1 MVSFGRSEHDSIYK
15 TRGLFDAQHERGH
28 GLCAECASQSTLRPP
43 VIENATQD
51 GTNISFVDRTTS
63 TKEKDTLQSQILR
76 YFLTEL
82 DCKHADIILI
92 VCGFV
97 GGLVDGLSFN
107 AWGSFS
113 TKLGKLICSNYLKQ
127 TGNTVFI
134 ALGVSGQPEYPAFL
148 WAKSLI
154 ALTVFLLSNIFFIH
168 LSRSLTP
175 LRRST
180 LVFSF
185 SLQTAALIIAASVVQ
200 TGIVSSRPEDP
211 RAPIQ
216 WVQILPIS
224 LLAFQAAGQICAS
237 RLLAF
242 DEIPTV
248 VLTTLLCDLLVDTKL
263 LIRPWSAN
271 PKRNRRIA
279 AFLALFLGAMT
290 SGGLSRT
297 TSIASSLWLA
307 VALKGTITLS
317 WLVWRDSSGR
327 LGPKEMLNGS
337 PV

>member
-1 MVSFGRSEHDSIYK
+1 M
-15 TRGLFDAQHERGH
+15 
-28 GLCAECASQSTLRPP
+28 
-43 VIENATQD
+43 
-51 GTNISFVDRTTS
+51 
-63 TKEKDTLQSQILR
+63 
-76 YFLTEL
+76 
-82 DCKHADIILI
+82 
-92 VCGFV
+92 
-97 GGLVDGLSFN
+97 
-107 AWGSFS
+107 
-113 TKLGKLICSNYLKQ
+113 
-127 TGNTVFI
+127 
-134 ALGVSGQPEYPAFL
+134 ALGVSGQPQYPAFL

-154 ALTVFLLSNIFFIH
+154 ALTVFLLSNIFFVH

-242 DEIPTV
+242 EEIPTV

-263 LIRPWSAN
+263 YVRPWSAN
-271 PKRNRRIA
+271 PKRNRRVA

-290 SGGLSRT
+290 AGGLSKT

-317 WLVWRDSSGR
+317 WLVWRDDSGTLR
-327 LGPKEMLNGS
+327 SKQVPNDS

>member
-1 MVSFGRSEHDSIYK
+1 MRSLGERPSSSQTPRGSGSNPRRSLDTLSETTHGQHAEH
-15 TRGLFDAQHERGH
+15 
-28 GLCAECASQSTLRPP
+28 
-43 VIENATQD
+43 ATQTTPCSAD
-51 GTNISFVDRTTS
+51 AIPRAMDMPFVGRPISATESKVCPP
-63 TKEKDTLQSQILR
+63 QISR
-76 YFLTEL
+76 YFFVEL
-82 DCKHADIILI
+82 DRKHTDIILI
-92 VCGFV
+92 VCSFV

-113 TKLGKLICSNYLKQ
+113 SMQ

-134 ALGVSGQPEYPAFL
+134 ALGVSGQPEYPAYL

-154 ALTVFLLSNIFFIH
+154 ALTIFLLGNIFFIH
-168 LSRSLTP
+168 LSRALIP

-180 LVFSF
+180 LVLSF
-185 SLQTAALIIAASVVQ
+185 GIQTAALVIAASVVQ
-200 TGIVSSRPEDP
+200 AGLVSPRPEDP

-216 WVQILPIS
+216 WIQIVPIS

-242 DEIPTV
+242 EEIPTV

-263 LIRPWSAN
+263 YVRPWSAN

-290 SGGLSRT
+290 AGGLSRT

-307 VALKGTITLS
+307 VGLKGSITFS
-317 WLVWRDSSGR
+317 WLVWRKNCHTLR
-327 LGPKEMLNGS
+327 PKQVLDEN

>member
-1 MVSFGRSEHDSIYK
+1 MRSPRGSIPSTTTENSPDNK
-15 TRGLFDAQHERGH
+15 IRGP
-28 GLCAECASQSTLRPP
+28 ECAQYETAQQIRAGHSVPISLRSAVPNTD
-43 VIENATQD
+43 VSSD
-51 GTNISFVDRTTS
+51 GTGTYTSEKPSFPFQ
-63 TKEKDTLQSQILR
+63 LSQ

-82 DCKHADIILI
+82 DPRRADVILI
-92 VCGFV
+92 LCGFV

-113 TKLGKLICSNYLKQ
+113 SMQ

-154 ALTVFLLSNIFFIH
+154 ALSVFLSSNVFFIH
-168 LSRSLTP
+168 LGRALKT

-180 LVFSF
+180 LILSF
-185 SLQTAALIIAASVVQ
+185 GLQTAALIVSASVVQ
-200 TGIVSSRPEDP
+200 AGIVSPKPEDP
-211 RAPIQ
+211 RAPIH
-216 WVQILPIS
+216 WNQIIPIT
-224 LLAFQAAGQICAS
+224 LLAFQAAGQIVAS

-248 VLTTLLCDLLVDTKL
+248 VLTTLLCDLLVDTNL
-263 LIRPWSAN
+263 YTRPWSAN

-290 SGGLSRT
+290 AGGLSKT
-297 TSIASSLWLA
+297 TSMASGLWLA
-307 VALKGTITLS
+307 VALKGSITLS
-317 WLVWRDSSGR
+317 WFVWRDTSGAVTPKQSS
-327 LGPKEMLNGS
+327 EES